1 MRRSGVLVPCC
12 EARRKEVNGDH
23 MISTNMTR
31 AEQLL
36 LTASTLTL
44 AKQIQVEAAVAGNP
58 ISQDDAIVQAVHL
71 IQLERVPLTDWFVVR
86 Y

>member
-1 MRRSGVLVPCC
+1 
-12 EARRKEVNGDH
+12 

-44 AKQIQVEAAVAGNP
+44 AKQIQAEAAAAGNA
-58 ISQDDAIVQAVHL
+58 ISQDDAIVQAVQL